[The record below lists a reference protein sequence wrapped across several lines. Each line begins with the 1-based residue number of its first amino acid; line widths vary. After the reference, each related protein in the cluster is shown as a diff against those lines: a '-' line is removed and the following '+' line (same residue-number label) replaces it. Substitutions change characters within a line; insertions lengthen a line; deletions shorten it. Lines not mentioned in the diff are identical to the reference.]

1 MPRSKR
7 LTGAQRRVQLIE
19 VGCQVFAEHGYAATS
34 VEEIARAAQ
43 VSKPI
48 IYEHF
53 GGKEGL
59 YAVIVDRE
67 METLYN
73 TVAKAISAG
82 TPRKLFEQAVAA
94 FLDYVDERPEGFA
107 VLTRTN
113 PVTDGGSGMKL
124 VMSDVGVRVSEIFEQ
139 EFVEAGYDPAF
150 APIYAQ
156 GLIGMVTLA
165 GQWWVESKELPKH
178 EVARHVAALGYMGLR
193 HLPKDPHIPSE

>member
-7 LTGAQRRVQLIE
+7 LSGAQRRAQLIE

-34 VEEIARAAQ
+34 VEEIARAAS

-67 METLYN
+67 METLFN
-73 TVAKAISAG
+73 QMSAAISQG
-82 TPRKLFEQAVAA
+82 SPRKLFEQAVAA
-94 FLDYVDERPEGFA
+94 FLDYVDDRPEGFA
-107 VLTRTN
+107 VLTRN
-113 PVTDGGSGMKL
+113 SPVTTGGSGMRL
-124 VMSDVGVRVSEIFEQ
+124 VMSDVGVRVSEIFAA
-139 EFVEAGYDPAF
+139 EFVRAGYDPAF

-156 GLIGMVTLA
+156 GLIGMVTMA

-193 HLPKDPHIPSE
+193 HLPKHPHLSEQ